1 MAEVAAR
8 DGHRR
13 NYRLRSSTDTSNR
26 DSGTLASRVADS
38 LVAYILEEGLKE
50 GDLLPAT
57 ADLAERYGVSRTVV
71 REAIA
76 DLAGRG
82 ILIRSQGKESVVANP
97 GQPQLHGLFQFRVL
111 QDGVSAEEV
120 LETRRAL
127 ESMTARL
134 AAQRRRSEDLSALKS
149 ALDDMSAARDDMEFH
164 DADVRFHHLLAVAS
178 GNRLI
183 VLIFEGFASL
193 VRELRI
199 RATVGRRS
207 RGEGFE
213 PIFRA
218 HRAIFE
224 AVTSRDPNAAEAA
237 MLKHLRQTEESLRA
251 LKDWKP
257 GEPLGPGPTMWKRL
271 KGTQTARRKQG

>member
-1 MAEVAAR
+1 MAELASVDGHKRRTRATGNNR
-8 DGHRR
+8 DG
-13 NYRLRSSTDTSNR
+13 
-26 DSGTLASRVADS
+26 GTLASRVADS
-38 LVAYILEEGLKE
+38 LVAFILEEGLKE
-50 GDLLPAT
+50 GSLLPAT

-82 ILIRSQGKESVVANP
+82 LLVRSQGKESIVATP

-111 QDGVSAEEV
+111 QDGVTAEEV

-127 ESMTARL
+127 ESMTARV
-134 AAQRRRSEDLSALKS
+134 AAQRRRPEDLSALKS
-149 ALDDMSAARDDMEFH
+149 ALDDMSSARDDTEFH
-164 DADVRFHHLLAVAS
+164 DADVRFHHMLAVAS
-178 GNRLI
+178 GNRLV

-213 PIFRA
+213 PVFRA
-218 HRAIFE
+218 HRAIFD
-224 AVTSRDPNAAEAA
+224 AVAARDPGAAETA

-251 LKDWKP
+251 MKDWKP
-257 GEPLGPGPTMWKRL
+257 GAPLGPGPTLWKRL
-271 KGTQTARRKQG
+271 KKTEGARPKKRS

>member
-1 MAEVAAR
+1 MARTEPTR
-8 DGHRR
+8 S
-13 NYRLRSSTDTSNR
+13 RLGAGNR
-26 DSGTLASRVADS
+26 EGGTLASRVADS
-38 LVAYILEEGLKE
+38 LIAFILEEGLKK
-50 GDLLPAT
+50 GNLLPAT

-82 ILIRSQGKESVVANP
+82 ILVRSQGKESIVASP
-97 GQPQLHGLFQFRVL
+97 GKPQLHGLFQFRVL
-111 QDGVSAEEV
+111 HDGLSAEEV

-134 AAQRRRSEDLSALKS
+134 AAQRRHPEDLSALKT
-149 ALDDMSAARDDMEFH
+149 ALDDVHTARDDIEFH

-183 VLIFEGFASL
+183 VLIFEGFESL

-213 PIFRA
+213 TVFRA
-218 HRAIFE
+218 HRAIFD
-224 AVTSRDPNAAEAA
+224 AVTARDPNAAESA
-237 MLKHLRQTEESLRA
+237 MLKHLRQTEESLKA

-257 GEPLGPGPTMWKRL
+257 GEPLGPGPTLWKRL
-271 KGTQTARRKQG
+271 KTTERANRRKHA